1 MNRRAPVA
9 IAIAFLLS
17 VPAVAPAQQR
27 GDAPPPLN
35 IIGLTGLSFGAWVE
49 PDTQMEAWVQ
59 MARFV
64 CQAEEFCKINVF
76 DGPELATHVD
86 PVPEENR
93 KALKYVFTYQQGET
107 PPIVVREAQ
116 PEEGEEPRE
125 WTFD

>member
-1 MNRRAPVA
+1 MNRRAPVFA
-9 IAIAFLLS
+9 IAILL
-17 VPAVAPAQQR
+17 PLGVAAQQR

-35 IIGLTGLSFGAWVE
+35 IVGLTGLSFGAWIE
-49 PDTQMEAWVQ
+49 PETKMEDWVQ

-76 DGPELATHVD
+76 DGPELATHAD

-93 KALKYVFTYQQGET
+93 KGLKYVLTYEEGES
-107 PPIVVREAQ
+107 PPVTVREAN

>member
-1 MNRRAPVA
+1 MNRCAPVLA
-9 IAIAFLLS
+9 IAILL
-17 VPAVAPAQQR
+17 PLAAAAQQQ
-27 GDAPPPLN
+27 GDTPPPLN
-35 IIGLTGLSFGAWVE
+35 IVGLTGLSFGAWIE
-49 PDTQMEAWVQ
+49 PETKMEDWVQ

-76 DGPELATHVD
+76 DGPDLATHAD

-93 KALKYVFTYQQGET
+93 KGLKYVLTYEKGES
-107 PPIVVREAQ
+107 PPVTVREAN